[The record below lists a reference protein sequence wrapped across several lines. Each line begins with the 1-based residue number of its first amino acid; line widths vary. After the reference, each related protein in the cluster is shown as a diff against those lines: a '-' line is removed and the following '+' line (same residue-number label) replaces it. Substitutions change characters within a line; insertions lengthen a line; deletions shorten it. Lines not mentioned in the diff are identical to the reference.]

1 MARLLAVE
9 MLSGINIPT
18 VYLTWSPELALVGQL
33 FFLSSQTIA
42 PTMVWNFIHDRRT
55 YCTSYIGPPAFETR
69 LKNYDI
75 RLVLM
80 I

>member
-18 VYLTWSPELALVGQL
+18 VYLTWSPELAHKGQL

-55 YCTSYIGPPAFETR
+55 YCTSYMGPPPLR
-69 LKNYDI
+69 LGLRITIFD
-75 RLVLM
+75 
-80 I
+80 